1 MLQVAQSTTGGPPA
15 LLSFMEAITQSFEVG
30 APLTFALATGI
41 AEAAAAGPF
50 IGFAAEAGHLYTV
63 RDPINKVVVT
73 MNTDDITMQSVMKGA
88 QKTDTIVG
96 DTYNLVKD
104 GTLGWIVDNA
114 SQGAG
119 GTCIIT
125 GIGPFSALSGGLQT
139 VYFKLAA
146 ATRTPLGGA

>member
-1 MLQVAQSTTGGPPA
+1 
-15 LLSFMEAITQSFEVG
+15 MEAITQTFEVG

-50 IGFAAEAGHLYTV
+50 AGFAQEAGHNYAV
-63 RDPINKVVVT
+63 RDPANKVVYVV
-73 MNTDDITMQSVMKGA
+73 NTDDITMQSVMKGA

-104 GTLGWIVDNA
+104 GTLGWIVDNT
-114 SQGAG
+114 SQGTT

-125 GIGPFSALSGGLQT
+125 GIGPYSSLAQLQT
-139 VYFKLAA
+139 VYFRLAA
-146 ATRTPLGGA
+146 STRTAAGN

>member
-1 MLQVAQSTTGGPPA
+1 MLQVAQSTTGGPPM
-15 LLSFMEAITQSFEVG
+15 LNSFMEAITQTFEVG
-30 APLTFALATGI
+30 APLTFALATGV

-50 IGFAAEAGHLYTV
+50 LGFAAEAGHNYPV
-63 RDPINKVVVT
+63 RDPINKAVVIL
-73 MNTDDITMQSVMKGA
+73 NTDDITMQSVMKGA

-104 GTLGWIVDNA
+104 STLGWIVDNT
-114 SQGAG
+114 SQGAA

-125 GIGPFSALSGGLQT
+125 QIGPYSPSAQLQT

-146 ATRTPLGGA
+146 STRTPAGGA